1 MGLTLVSFL
10 GKGRNSKQRGYR
22 QANYDFGKGFSRDV
36 PFFGLALAEYLK
48 PQQLILVGTSGSMW
62 DVFFEQQGSSD
73 DDVLNLMEAVEKE
86 CVNETMLIEHER
98 HLSNK
103 LGIPVKCLLIPY
115 AKTTP
120 EQANILQDLAKVVQK
135 GEKVTLD
142 VTHGFRHLPML
153 ALVAARYLTQVAD
166 VKVEEVYYG
175 ALEMTVGEEKTPVLR
190 LGGLLSMLDWVE
202 ALATYKKDG
211 DYSAFA
217 YLLNAE
223 KRDNDDM
230 NTSDKTIS
238 FEKMG
243 KAAFFERTGNP
254 VKARETLNS
263 VFHAVE
269 NHEGVFSSLFRD
281 ELKNRISWF
290 RGKQRD
296 EWELSLADAYFERH
310 DYLRATVFLYEG
322 FVTRAAIKAKLDHNN
337 FQEREEAFSKA
348 KEGQPEE
355 IKKLI
360 KDLKLLRNTLAH
372 GVKANSQEIRSVI
385 ENETKLQE
393 YWQQCRKKLF
403 Y

>member
-10 GKGRNSKQRGYR
+10 GKGRNLNQPGYR
-22 QANYDFGKGFSRDV
+22 TANYDFGDGFSRDV

-73 DDVLNLMEAVEKE
+73 DDVLSLIEAVEKE

-115 AKTTP
+115 ARTTS
-120 EQANILQDLAKVVQK
+120 EQANILQDLAKVIQK
-135 GEKVTLD
+135 GKTVTLD

-153 ALVAARYLTQVAD
+153 ALVAARYLAQVAD
-166 VKVEEVYYG
+166 VKVQELYYG
-175 ALEMTVGEEKTPVLR
+175 ALEMTVDGKTPVLR

-202 ALATYKKDG
+202 ALAIYKKDG
-211 DYSAFA
+211 DYGVFTH
-217 YLLNAE
+217 LLNAE
-223 KRDNDDM
+223 KIANNDI
-230 NTSDKTIS
+230 NLSGKPAS

-269 NHEGVFSSLFRD
+269 NHKGDFSNLFRD
-281 ELKNRISWF
+281 ELRNRISWF

-296 EWELSLADAYFERH
+296 EWELSLADTYFERH

-322 FVTRAAIKAKLDHNN
+322 FVTRAAIKEKLDHNN
-337 FQEREEAFSKA
+337 FQERDEAFSKA
-348 KEGQPEE
+348 KEKQTDAE
-355 IKKLI
+355 IKILI
-360 KDLKLLRNTLAH
+360 NDLKLLRNTLAH
-372 GVKANSQEIRSVI
+372 GVKGNSEQILSVI

-393 YWQQCRKKLF
+393 FWKKCRKKLF
-403 Y
+403 